1 MPDDVR
7 DMLGLPTQKEAERQK
22 RSRSE
27 SRSPRGSARTARPKT
42 LLTPKHKK
50 VSSSSQQDLRPAPS
64 LSEKFAQ
71 QDKRNQLSVFL
82 GKTKETPGGQTS
94 PRKQSGDGGDVPP
107 DNPPPPSDPPKKLNM
122 ADIIIAAAA
131 AKTVKLK
138 TQGEENISTMLVN
151 ISFVEEVPPPTK
163 NDEAERLVRRM
174 ILQTQ
179 RGEWDLAVE
188 NLKVKPY
195 KFPHDPLTYCI
206 GRHWR

>member
-27 SRSPRGSARTARPKT
+27 PRSPRGSARTARPKT

-82 GKTKETPGGQTS
+82 GKTKEAPGGQSS

-107 DNPPPPSDPPKKLNM
+107 DNPPPSDPPKKLNM

-138 TQGEENISTMLVN
+138 TQGDRNTYFNYVGKYFLC
-151 ISFVEEVPPPTK
+151 
-163 NDEAERLVRRM
+163 
-174 ILQTQ
+174 
-179 RGEWDLAVE
+179 RGSSSSNQE
-188 NLKVKPY
+188 
-195 KFPHDPLTYCI
+195 
-206 GRHWR
+206 